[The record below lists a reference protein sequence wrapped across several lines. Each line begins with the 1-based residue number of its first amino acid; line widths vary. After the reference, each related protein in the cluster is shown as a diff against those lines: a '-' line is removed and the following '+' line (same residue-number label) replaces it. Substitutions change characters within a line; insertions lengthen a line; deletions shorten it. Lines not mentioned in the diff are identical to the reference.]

1 MNTQY
6 ISFHAGESVVMLPEG
21 VKNEF
26 ILPKGTAMTGKLLRE
41 MIDKHKQYV
50 PKYLE
55 SKRMYENDYGIMH
68 RQDRAYHKPDN
79 RLTVNLAKYIVDT
92 FNGFFMGNPV
102 KESHENEQINKFV
115 LDFNRRNN
123 LDDHEAELSKIA
135 SIYGHAFE
143 YIFQDEN
150 AETEVVYETP
160 LGMFII
166 YDDTIKKK
174 PMYAV
179 RYDYDEQGRVYG
191 ELITH
196 TDYLSFKQDNVFD
209 MAIEVPSNETR
220 HYYGGLPVI
229 EYLQNSERQSI
240 FENVKSLINA
250 LNKVLSAKVDDIEYF
265 ADAYLAILGAEIED
279 ADLARLLE
287 NRVINL
293 EGDGAD
299 KVTIQFLE
307 KPSSD
312 TTQENT
318 INWLLDLIYQT
329 AMVSNVN
336 DEKFSNA
343 SGTALEIKLQ
353 PMSNLALTKE
363 RKFKSAMQ
371 NRYKLVFNLP
381 TNVPVGQKDEW
392 QNIKYTFTQ
401 NMPRNISDEVENA
414 RNLEGIVS
422 KETQL
427 SQLSFIGDA
436 KEEMDKLELEKPDES
451 GYDFQ
456 NFGE

>member
-1 MNTQY
+1 M
-6 ISFHAGESVVMLPEG
+6 
-21 VKNEF
+21 
-26 ILPKGTAMTGKLLRE
+26 
-41 MIDKHKQYV
+41 
-50 PKYLE
+50 
-55 SKRMYENDYGIMH
+55 
-68 RQDRAYHKPDN
+68 
-79 RLTVNLAKYIVDT
+79 
-92 FNGFFMGNPV
+92 
-102 KESHENEQINKFV
+102 
-115 LDFNRRNN
+115 
-123 LDDHEAELSKIA
+123 
-135 SIYGHAFE
+135 
-143 YIFQDEN
+143 
-150 AETEVVYETP
+150 
-160 LGMFII
+160 
-166 YDDTIKKK
+166 
-174 PMYAV
+174 
-179 RYDYDEQGRVYG
+179 
-191 ELITH
+191 
-196 TDYLSFKQDNVFD
+196 
-209 MAIEVPSNETR
+209 
-220 HYYGGLPVI
+220 
-229 EYLQNSERQSI
+229 
-240 FENVKSLINA
+240 KSLINA

-293 EGDGAD
+293 DGDGAD
-299 KVTIQFLE
+299 KVTIEFLE

-371 NRYKLVFNLP
+371 DRYKLVFNLP
-381 TNVPVGQKDEW
+381 TNVPAGYRNEW

-401 NMPRNISDEVENA
+401 NMPRNISDEVANA

-427 SQLSFIGDA
+427 SQLSFIDDA
-436 KEEMDKLELEKPDES
+436 KEEIDKLELEKPSEEQ
-451 GYDFQ
+451 YDFQ

>member
-1 MNTQY
+1 MTIQY
-6 ISFHAGESVVMLPEG
+6 MSLKAQESVVMLPLG
-21 VKNEF
+21 VTNEF
-26 ILPKGTAMTGKLLRE
+26 TLPKGKEMTGKLLRE
-41 MIDKHKQYV
+41 LIDKHKMYV
-50 PKYLE
+50 PKYVE
-55 SKRMYENDYGIMH
+55 SKRMYENDYEILH
-68 RQDRAYHKPDN
+68 RVDRAYHKPDN

-92 FNGFFMGNPV
+92 FNGFFMGKPV
-102 KESHENEQINKFV
+102 KESHEKEAVNEFV

-143 YIFQDEN
+143 YIYQNEE

-160 LGMFII
+160 LGMFIV
-166 YDDTIKKK
+166 YDNTIKHK

-179 RYDYDEQGRVYG
+179 RYDYDDQGEIYG
-191 ELITH
+191 ELITPA
-196 TDYLSFKQDNVFD
+196 DYLSFEQDNKVEI
-209 MAIEVPSNETR
+209 AIEEPSEGTH

-229 EYLQNSERQSI
+229 EYLQNAERQSI

-250 LNKVLSAKVDDIEYF
+250 LNKVLSSKVDDIEYF
-265 ADAYLAILGAEIED
+265 ADAYLAILGAELEES
-279 ADLARLLE
+279 DLKKLLE
-287 NRVINL
+287 NRVINMA
-293 EGDGAD
+293 GDGTD
-299 KVTIQFLE
+299 KITIEFLE

-371 NRYKLVFNLP
+371 NRYKLVFNLL
-381 TNVPVGQKDEW
+381 TNVPSQYRNEW
-392 QNIKYTFTQ
+392 QNIQYTFTQ
-401 NMPRNISDEVENA
+401 NMPRNISDEVNNA
-414 RNLEGIVS
+414 RNLEGVVS

-427 SQLSFIGDA
+427 SQLSFIDDA
-436 KEEMDKLELEKPDES
+436 KEEIGKLKDE
-451 GYDFQ
+451 GPEQGQYDF
-456 NFGE
+456 EKVW